1 MEMTTMN
8 EFQAVKRLGGN
19 RIGHYAVLWGDPAKR
34 DLTGEFF
41 TRRTADLDTLFR
53 AVGRLPLLYQH
64 TLDDQLKTSVVGLV
78 DVLSP
83 DDVGLWYEAQLTMA
97 GEYRAAMEELIGA
110 GALGT
115 SSGTLPGARRVDRR
129 TGEIKRWAI
138 AELSLTPTPAEPRM
152 MERPAAEI
160 KAAWKAAGLSLTPA
174 LSQWERETEGE
185 KAANMADW
193 LESRLHQTWTVL
205 ADDLFGD
212 GKLARPERIALS
224 GLIGDAL
231 ETFHAGLQDE
241 VLAGLRVRSPWDD
254 APSPLASLPQGE
266 GDDDEDVA
274 PDEEPDR
281 GAGNARSAKDGRA
294 DSSGGSVGRP
304 AKAEDGDAGGSRYAG
319 GTGYSTG
326 EGNGDAGNGPAREID
341 VELERVALLEV

>member
-1 MEMTTMN
+1 MDELLR
-8 EFQAVKRLGGN
+8 AVKRLGGN
-19 RIGHYAVLWGDPAKR
+19 RVGHYAVLWGDPAKR
-34 DLTGEFF
+34 DLTGEYF
-41 TRRTADLDTLFR
+41 TRRTQDLDTLFR

-160 KAAWKAAGLSLTPA
+160 KAAWKAAGLRWPDGGEIASPQRLAMTD
-174 LSQWERETEGE
+174 GE

-193 LESRLHQTWTVL
+193 LESRLHREFTVIM
-205 ADDLFGD
+205 DDLFGD
-212 GKLARPERIALS
+212 GYLTREERIALS
-224 GLIGDAL
+224 GAIGSSLDVFHTAL
-231 ETFHAGLQDE
+231 NSENDLVGLYRRTPYDE
-241 VLAGLRVRSPWDD
+241 ADPDSPARGLY
-254 APSPLASLPQGE
+254 GE
-266 GDDDEDVA
+266 KNVA

-281 GAGNARSAKDGRA
+281 GAENARSAKGRA
-294 DSSGGSVGRP
+294 DSGSVGRP
-304 AKAEDGDAGGSRYAG
+304 ATA
-319 GTGYSTG
+319 
-326 EGNGDAGNGPAREID
+326 GNGDAGNGPAREIE
-341 VELERVALLEV
+341 VELERLALLEV

>member
-1 MEMTTMN
+1 MDELR
-8 EFQAVKRLGGN
+8 AVKRLGGN
-19 RIGHYAVLWGDPAKR
+19 RIGHYAVLWGNPAKR
-34 DLTGEFF
+34 DLTGEYF
-41 TRRTADLDTLFR
+41 TRRTADLETLFR

-160 KAAWKAAGLSLTPA
+160 KAAWKAAGLRMPSLTP
-174 LSQWERETEGE
+174 LTQPLPGGEGPE
-185 KAANMADW
+185 GKAANMADW
-193 LESRLHQTWTVL
+193 LESRLHREFTVIM
-205 ADDLFGD
+205 DDLFGD
-212 GKLARPERIALS
+212 GYLTREERIALS
-224 GLIGDAL
+224 GAIGSSLDVFHTAL
-231 ETFHAGLQDE
+231 NSENDLVGLYRRTPYEEANPD
-241 VLAGLRVRSPWDD
+241 SP
-254 APSPLASLPQGE
+254 ARELYGE
-266 GDDDEDVA
+266 KNVP

-281 GAGNARSAKDGRA
+281 GAENARSAKGGRA
-294 DSSGGSVGRP
+294 DSGN
-304 AKAEDGDAGGSRYAG
+304 GDA
-319 GTGYSTG
+319 
-326 EGNGDAGNGPAREID
+326 GNGDAGNGPAREID

>member
-1 MEMTTMN
+1 MN
-8 EFQAVKRLGGN
+8 EWQAVKRLGGN
-19 RIGHYAVLWGDPAKR
+19 RIGHYAVLWGDPKKR

-41 TRRTADLDTLFR
+41 TPRTEDLETLFR

-78 DVLSP
+78 DVLAR

-160 KAAWKAAGLSLTPA
+160 KAAWKAAGLRWPDG
-174 LSQWERETEGE
+174 ERESGGAGE
-185 KAANMADW
+185 DAKAANMADW
-193 LESRLHQTWTVL
+193 LESRLHQSWTVM
-205 ADDLFGD
+205 ADDLFGE
-212 GKLARPERIALS
+212 GRLSRPERIALS

-231 ETFHAGLQDE
+231 GVFHAGLQDE
-241 VLAGLRVRSPWDD
+241 VLAGVRERSPWED
-254 APSPLASLPQGE
+254 APSPPAPLPTGE
-266 GDDDEDVA
+266 GSIGKNVPPA
-274 PDEEPDR
+274 EEPGR
-281 GAGNARSAKDGRA
+281 GAENARSAKDGRA
-294 DSSGGSVGRP
+294 DS
-304 AKAEDGDAGGSRYAG
+304 DGDAG
-319 GTGYSTG
+319 
-326 EGNGDAGNGPAREID
+326 DGPAREID
-341 VELERVALLEV
+341 FELERLALLEV

>member
-1 MEMTTMN
+1 MN
-8 EFQAVKRLGGN
+8 EWQTVKRLGGN
-19 RIGHYAVLWGDPAKR
+19 RVGHYAVLWGDPAKR

-41 TRRTADLDTLFR
+41 SPRTEDLETLFR

-78 DVLSP
+78 DVLSR

-160 KAAWKAAGLSLTPA
+160 KAAWKAAGLRWPDG
-174 LSQWERETEGE
+174 ERESGRAGE
-185 KAANMADW
+185 DAKAANMADW
-193 LESRLHQTWTVL
+193 LESRLHREFTVIM
-205 ADDLFGD
+205 DDLFGD
-212 GKLARPERIALS
+212 GYLTREERIALS
-224 GLIGDAL
+224 GAIGSSLDVFHTAL
-231 ETFHAGLQDE
+231 NSENDLVGLYRRTPYEEADPDSPA
-241 VLAGLRVRSPWDD
+241 LGLY
-254 APSPLASLPQGE
+254 GE
-266 GDDDEDVA
+266 KNVP
-274 PDEEPDR
+274 PDEELDR
-281 GAGNARSAKDGRA
+281 GAENARSAKDGRA
-294 DSSGGSVGRP
+294 DSGSVGRP
-304 AKAEDGDAGGSRYAG
+304 AKAGNGSVGDRPEQGGD
-319 GTGYSTG
+319 
-326 EGNGDAGNGPAREID
+326 GDAGNGPAREIE
-341 VELERVALLEV
+341 VELERLALLEV

>member
-1 MEMTTMN
+1 MDELR
-8 EFQAVKRLGGN
+8 AVKRLGGN
-19 RIGHYAVLWGDPAKR
+19 RVGHYAVLWGDPAKR
-34 DLTGEFF
+34 DLTGEYF
-41 TRRTADLDTLFR
+41 TRRTADLETLFR
-53 AVGRLPLLYQH
+53 AVGKLPLLYHH

-83 DDVGLWYEAQLTMA
+83 DEVGLWYEAQLTMA

-160 KAAWKAAGLSLTPA
+160 KATWKAAGLRWPENPHPSPLPGG
-174 LSQWERETEGE
+174 EGTEGE
-185 KAANMADW
+185 GKAANMADW
-193 LESRLHQTWTVL
+193 LESRLHQTWTML
-205 ADDLFGD
+205 ADDLFGE
-212 GKLARPERIALS
+212 GRLSRPERIALS

-231 ETFHAGLQDE
+231 DVFHAGLQDE
-241 VLAGLRVRSPWDD
+241 VLAGLRVRSPWDE
-254 APSPLASLPQGE
+254 APPSPLPLPQGE
-266 GDDDEDVA
+266 GDDDENVS

-281 GAGNARSAKDGRA
+281 GAGNARSAKGGRA
-294 DSSGGSVGRP
+294 DS
-304 AKAEDGDAGGSRYAG
+304 
-319 GTGYSTG
+319 
-326 EGNGDAGNGPAREID
+326 GNGDAGNGSAREID

>member
-1 MEMTTMN
+1 MDELR
-8 EFQAVKRLGGN
+8 AVKRLGGN

-97 GEYRAAMEELIGA
+97 SEYRAAMEELIGA

-160 KAAWKAAGLSLTPA
+160 KAAWKAAGLRMPA
-174 LSQWERETEGE
+174 LTQPLPGGEGSE
-185 KAANMADW
+185 GAEGKAANMADW
-193 LESRLHQTWTVL
+193 LESRLHQTWTVM
-205 ADDLFGD
+205 ADDLFGE
-212 GKLARPERIALS
+212 GRLSRPERIALS

-241 VLAGLRVRSPWDD
+241 VLAGVRVRSPWDD
-254 APSPLASLPQGE
+254 APPSPQR
-266 GDDDEDVA
+266 DDDEDVS

-281 GAGNARSAKDGRA
+281 GAENARSAKGGRA
-294 DSSGGSVGRP
+294 DNGSVGRP
-304 AKAEDGDAGGSRYAG
+304 AKAGNGSVGDRP
-319 GTGYSTG
+319 
-326 EGNGDAGNGPAREID
+326 EQNGDAGNGPAREID

>member
-1 MEMTTMN
+1 MDELR
-8 EFQAVKRLGGN
+8 AVKRLGGG

-34 DLTGEFF
+34 DLTGEYF
-41 TRRTADLDTLFR
+41 TRQTADLETLFR
-53 AVGRLPLLYQH
+53 AVGKLPLLYQH

-78 DVLSP
+78 DVLAP

-160 KAAWKAAGLSLTPA
+160 KAAWKAAGLRMPDG
-174 LSQWERETEGE
+174 ERESGGAGE
-185 KAANMADW
+185 DAKAANMADW
-193 LESRLHQTWTVL
+193 LESRLHQSWTVM
-205 ADDLFGD
+205 ADDLFGE
-212 GKLARPERIALS
+212 GRLSRPERIALS

-231 ETFHAGLQDE
+231 GVFHAGLQDE
-241 VLAGLRVRSPWDD
+241 VLAGVRVRSPWDD
-254 APSPLASLPQGE
+254 APPSPP
-266 GDDDEDVA
+266 DDENVA

-281 GAGNARSAKDGRA
+281 GAENARSAKGRA
-294 DSSGGSVGRP
+294 DSGSVGRP
-304 AKAEDGDAGGSRYAG
+304 ATA
-319 GTGYSTG
+319 
-326 EGNGDAGNGPAREID
+326 GNGDAGNGPAREID